1 MVSILRTIEF
11 LGLSLWLGS
20 DVFLSFVVA
29 PGAFRIL
36 ASRDQAG
43 AMVGYGLWWMHMIGV
58 VCGIAILL
66 ARLLRTRTFASL
78 AGPAALCVMLMIGLT
93 VVSQHAVSPKMAAL
107 RVQMGSI
114 QATAADSPLLAE
126 FGRLHRISVSLE
138 SGVLLAGLL
147 ALFLMVKELG
157 TVQ

>member
-43 AMVGYGLWWMHMIGV
+43 AMVGYGLWWMHMIGM
-58 VCGIAILL
+58 VCGIVVLL

-78 AGPAALCVMLMIGLT
+78 ASPTALCMVLMIGLT

-107 RVQMGSI
+107 RGQMGSI
-114 QATAADSPLLAE
+114 QATAAGSPLLAE

-147 ALFLMVKELG
+147 ALFLMVRESG
-157 TVQ
+157 AAQ